1 MRHRSKLVKLVIS
14 AVLFVLAV
22 QGVRTMADT
31 LLTSPTPT
39 SSPSPTSTASDTSTV
54 SASPSPDVTGSASA
68 SPSSSASAPSSSAPT
83 VSASA
88 SPSIT
93 PPAASSGQGL
103 TIHLPPTLP
112 LDPRATVATLPAI
125 AISGA
130 SDLLVCVDSLS
141 NSGSETLS
149 LDVGTKRS
157 IDQINTATTI
167 VSGDLTSHLLISG
180 SIDWVN
186 ATLNSASGLRILSSP
201 YALTGKSILMR
212 FVAVTKP
219 ASDSSLCAQGAVAN
233 QRLLTFS
240 TLGLEIDMVEGRI
253 HVKG

>member
-39 SSPSPTSTASDTSTV
+39 SSPSPTSTAVDTSTA
-54 SASPSPDVTGSASA
+54 SASPSPDVTASA

-83 VSASA
+83 ASASA

-112 LDPRATVATLPAI
+112 LDPRATAATLPAI

-253 HVKG
+253 HVKS